1 MLNYFLEKFMSD
13 NRSSEFSKGL
23 ILGSIIGG
31 AVGAIIALLYA
42 PKPGVELRKDIA
54 DKSTEIYG
62 KAVDSLSQLETNVG
76 TTMMQTMNEGKTK
89 AQNIIESAKR
99 QAEDLIY
106 NAEKVLDEAK
116 SKASNA
122 KEIVEEKIQ
131 DIRQA
136 AKAGADAF
144 RSEMQNPTN

>member
-1 MLNYFLEKFMSD
+1 MS

-31 AVGAIIALLYA
+31 AVGAIMALLYA
-42 PKPGVELRKDIA
+42 PKPGTELRKDIA
-54 DKSTEIYG
+54 EKSTEICG
-62 KAVDSLSQLETNVG
+62 KAIDSFSQVENNVG
-76 TTMMQTMNEGKTK
+76 ASLKYTMNEGRAK

-106 NAEKVLDEAK
+106 NAEKILDDAK
-116 SKASNA
+116 NKASNA
-122 KEIVEEKIQ
+122 KEVVEEKIQ
-131 DIRQA
+131 DFRNA

-144 RSEMQNPTN
+144 KSEMQNPTN